1 MTGALIK
8 INLDRHLRREDHM
21 KRMEKMAIYKP
32 RKEASE
38 ETKPPN
44 TLNVDF

>member
-38 ETKPPN
+38 EINPGSM
-44 TLNVDF
+44 